1 MDATFCMLY
10 LSRTSARMQVSAS
23 GVLFGHEL
31 ALCDPVLQF
40 RLGMWSLR
48 ERPLFRSPP
57 FHCPAPPLPAPSPSP
72 PPVALPRQRRISGR
86 FVKSWLRLLFSRSA
100 GSSKQRGLDMKR
112 SMLTCE
118 PTRRH
123 VLVLSLARALS
134 LSICACVQTCLGSKQ
149 TGSCVKL
156 TIPLRWA
163 WSRRV

>member
-57 FHCPAPPLPAPSPSP
+57 FHCPAPP
-72 PPVALPRQRRISGR
+72 QRAVW
-86 FVKSWLRLLFSRSA
+86 FVKSWLRLVFSRWA

-112 SMLTCE
+112 SMLSCE

-123 VLVLSLARALS
+123 VLVLSLARALT

-149 TGSCVKL
+149 TGSYVKL